1 MHALARN
8 EAVIYTGTFSHLLA
22 PALRIGFL
30 LVPLDLVRPFRTIA
44 AIAGRGPSTIE
55 QSTLAEFIA
64 NGHLERHVRRLR
76 SAYAEREAL
85 LTAQLRSLDSVES
98 LHGLGCGS
106 HLVVRLHP
114 SVNESRVAKIAAANG
129 IEVPLVRDYG
139 EGRGLIL
146 GYGSTDA
153 KAIQEGMAVL
163 RASLSRR
170 RTTSM

>member
-1 MHALARN
+1 MRCGGC
-8 EAVIYTGTFSHLLA
+8 Y
-22 PALRIGFL
+22 R
-30 LVPLDLVRPFRTIA
+30 FR
-44 AIAGRGPSTIE
+44 
-55 QSTLAEFIA
+55 F
-64 NGHLERHVRRLR
+64 
-76 SAYAEREAL
+76 
-85 LTAQLRSLDSVES
+85 
-98 LHGLGCGS
+98 
-106 HLVVRLHP
+106 LVVRLHP